1 MDIRY
6 FETARQRKKIKAQTK
21 ALQDKENKSKN
32 SYKEYLAKL
41 TDLNWDGND

>member
-1 MDIRY
+1 MKS
-6 FETARQRKKIKAQTK
+6 TNKLKKLKP
-21 ALQDKENKSKN
+21 KEEHLTPKNDKSKN